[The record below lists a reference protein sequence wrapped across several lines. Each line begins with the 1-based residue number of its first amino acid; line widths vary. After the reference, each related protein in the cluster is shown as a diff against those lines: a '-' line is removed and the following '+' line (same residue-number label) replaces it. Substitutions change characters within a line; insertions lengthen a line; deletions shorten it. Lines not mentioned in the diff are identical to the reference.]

1 MCSSVV
7 PGSCAVYGRHG
18 LPGLTLTF
26 CHAAERLVAVIA
38 EGPAPRSAT
47 AARHTGASAQRLEP
61 VLLQERPDLVVVV
74 SHVNS
79 IVAARVHFVG
89 NTMSD
94 TQERLLPQA
103 RGGEGERCSSTCASG
118 CKVTASA
125 PGAPS
130 LIHVLA
136 RSYSEVVFWQFR
148 SSAFVRTRP
157 DADFIWRCP

>member
-103 RGGEGERCSSTCASG
+103 RGGEVLEHMRPSVQSYGLGSRRPPSPMCSR
-118 CKVTASA
+118 
-125 PGAPS
+125 GAT
-130 LIHVLA
+130 
-136 RSYSEVVFWQFR
+136 QR
-148 SSAFVRTRP
+148 SSSDSSARP
-157 DADFIWRCP
+157 RRCRNRPVLSGRSP